1 MRRICLS
8 VLAGLFL
15 VCSVWG
21 QNSAG
26 LSKRLTNQD
35 IISMVGMGLSDDV
48 IIAKIRSM
56 SAAGADSLSFDTSVE
71 GMKALKAGKVPDSV
85 IKVMLNPAP
94 PPQAINV
101 MASTPM
107 TVDPNLP
114 PPEIG
119 VYWKDGPNF
128 VMVPGQALT
137 QTKAGGRAGSIF
149 TDGLRNQHWD
159 AYVDGPAS
167 KNVVRERRPTFYLY
181 VPDGD
186 TSSDYVLIKLNQ
198 KGNRREFQVGSFGG
212 VTGGKSGVQKDKEVS
227 FTAEH
232 MGIRIYKI
240 TLNEELKPGQYAFF
254 LGTGESASMSG
265 AMGGNRSGG
274 IAAGR
279 IYDFGIPE

>member
-1 MRRICLS
+1 MRRIYLS
-8 VLAGLFL
+8 VLAGLLF
-15 VCSVWG
+15 VGSVWG
-21 QNSAG
+21 QSGSG
-26 LSKRLTNQD
+26 LAKRLTNED

-94 PPQAINV
+94 PPQTINV

-107 TVDPNLP
+107 MVDPNLP

-212 VTGGKSGVQKDKEVS
+212 ITGGKSGVQKDKEVA

-232 MGIRIYKI
+232 MGIRIYKV
-240 TLNEELKPGQYAFF
+240 TLNEDLKPGQYAFF

-279 IYDFGIPE
+279 IYDFAVPE

>member
-181 VPDGD
+181 VPEGD